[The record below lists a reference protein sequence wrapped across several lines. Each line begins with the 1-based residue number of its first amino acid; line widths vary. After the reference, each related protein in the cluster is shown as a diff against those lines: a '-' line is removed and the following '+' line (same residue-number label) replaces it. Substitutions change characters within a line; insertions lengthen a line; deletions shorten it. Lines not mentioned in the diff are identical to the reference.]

1 MPCCPPSCFWGSQWS
16 VLGYPSASSAW
27 RRTAGRWHCT
37 KRLNARPPNGR
48 PSHYNRRKRRKMN
61 IHTLIQDDLFTADVI
76 ADPYAYYGRLRQ
88 QDPVHWNEAYALW
101 VITRHDDLVWL
112 TRHHELF
119 SSAVFKNDR
128 RPAYPAIDE
137 SDLGLYEYVKN
148 YQGSQFIQHDRPDHL
163 EMRRVMHGYFTP
175 KSMEAWRP
183 FVKEAVKELLDAAE
197 AKGSMDVMRDLATP
211 LPVVVIAEM
220 MGVPREDRPYI
231 RQLAEKLL
239 YIGRG
244 EYDRMKPLT
253 EGMRGMIDYVSPLVD
268 RRIVD
273 PGDDFISVLAQGE
286 KRGIFTR
293 HQVLVNTSLLLLAGH
308 ETTINLLC
316 NGTLAFIDH
325 PDQWALLKQ
334 DPAGHAKWAT
344 EECLRYDSPVVSIQR
359 IATQDVEIRD
369 KVLRKGDRLRW
380 FISSANRDPD
390 AFENPTT
397 FDITRH
403 PNPHVAFGSGT
414 HHCLGATLARVEGQE
429 VFKALAERYPGL
441 QVEADGLDYQPSIT
455 FRSLKSL
462 PITWH

>member
-1 MPCCPPSCFWGSQWS
+1 M
-16 VLGYPSASSAW
+16 VA
-27 RRTAGRWHCT
+27 
-37 KRLNARPPNGR
+37 
-48 PSHYNRRKRRKMN
+48 
-61 IHTLIQDDLFTADVI
+61 LIEDDLFTDDVI
-76 ADPYAYYGRLRQ
+76 ADPYAYYGRLRAE
-88 QDPVHWNEAYALW
+88 DPVHWNEKYDLW
-101 VITRHDDLVWL
+101 VITRHEDLVWL

-119 SSAVFKNDR
+119 SSAVFKNDP

-183 FVKEAVKELLDAAE
+183 FVQAAVKELLDAAE
-197 AKGSMDVMRDLATP
+197 EKGSMDVMRDLATP

-253 EGMRGMIDYVSPLVD
+253 EGMRGMIDYVSPLID

-334 DPAGHAKWAT
+334 DPAGHAKLAT

-359 IATQDVEIRD
+359 IASQDVEMRD

-380 FISSANRDPD
+380 FISSANRDPE
-390 AFENPTT
+390 AFASPTT

-429 VFKALAERYPGL
+429 VFKALAERFPGF